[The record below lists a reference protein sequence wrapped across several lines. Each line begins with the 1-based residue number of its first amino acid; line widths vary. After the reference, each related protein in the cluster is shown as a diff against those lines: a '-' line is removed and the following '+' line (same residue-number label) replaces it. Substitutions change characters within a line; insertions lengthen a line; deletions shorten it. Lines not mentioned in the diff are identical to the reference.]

1 MKRILEII
9 KRVDNDSIGLFLL
22 KEEEDPIRKIDV
34 FITPERNSWL
44 RTGRVI
50 MEKIKSEDYRKVVA
64 FSIDATPVISLKSF
78 DVHYLRESI
87 KNGFLFLE
95 VECRE
100 DGYPELKDG
109 QLIIYKQLSYLVPN
123 ITPAEALERIK
134 QLNENFTNNHKLTPG
149 LHESS

>member
-1 MKRILEII
+1 MKKILEII
-9 KRVDNDSIGLFLL
+9 KRVDNDAIGLFLL
-22 KEEEDPIRKIDV
+22 KEEQEPINKMDV
-34 FITPERNSWL
+34 FINPKRTSWL
-44 RTGRVI
+44 RADGRYEI
-50 MEKIKSEDYRKVVA
+50 IRNEDYRKVVA
-64 FSIDATPVISLKSF
+64 FSINATPVITLESF

-87 KNGFLFLE
+87 KNGFPFLE

>member
-9 KRVDNDSIGLFLL
+9 NKGSEPCLFTLSNETTYNL
-22 KEEEDPIRKIDV
+22 GDV
-34 FITPERNSWL
+34 FLQPDRVLWQRLQVQNKEIIEQNPE
-44 RTGRVI
+44 
-50 MEKIKSEDYRKVVA
+50 YRKVVA
-64 FSIDATPVISLKSF
+64 FNINATPVITLKAI
-78 DVHYLRESI
+78 DVTYLRNCL
-87 KNGFLFLE
+87 KDGFPFLE

-100 DGYPELKDG
+100 DGYPELKNG
-109 QLIIYKQLSYLVPN
+109 HLIVHDRLTCLVPN